1 MLITEIIPKNQVN
14 PLTQALLDI
23 EGYKCYLNFNP
34 DECNLGASGIRGVCI
49 YSKIALNV
57 IEVEFSIEGCRDHAW
72 IEIPIVKGESILCG
86 CIYRTQSNDF
96 DLNGCAQ
103 STKVITDLIRT
114 AYQRNTNL
122 LIAGDF
128 NYKNIDWDNDYAPS
142 GQKHILDFIEALQ
155 NCYLSQHVTEPTRY
169 RDNERSNISDLILS
183 SEEGMVQDLSYHPP
197 IGESDHVC
205 LTFNLLHNQ
214 QKDYFTPMRNI
225 FKTNYVAVRDELQQ
239 RNWFNLLNSNFEDD
253 YETFFNLLNSL
264 FDKHSPMSTQPK
276 KKKNIYM
283 TNEVIRLKN
292 TKGDYGKD
300 T

>member
-1 MLITEIIPKNQVN
+1 MFIANDQPDIMLITEIIPKNQVN
-14 PLTQALLDI
+14 PITQALLDI

-34 DECNLGASGIRGVCI
+34 DECNLGASGIRGACI

-57 IEVEFSIEGCRDHAW
+57 IEVEFSIEGCHDHAW
-72 IEIPIVKGESILCG
+72 IEIPIGKGESILCG

-103 STKVITDLIRT
+103 STKGITDLIRT

-155 NCYLSQHVTEPTRY
+155 NCYLFQHVTEPTRY
-169 RDNERSNISDLILS
+169 RDNERSNILDLILS

-264 FDKHSPMSTQPK
+264 LDKHSVMSTQPK
-276 KKKNIYM
+276 KKKKHLY
-283 TNEVIRLKN
+283 
-292 TKGDYGKD
+292 D
-300 T
+300 